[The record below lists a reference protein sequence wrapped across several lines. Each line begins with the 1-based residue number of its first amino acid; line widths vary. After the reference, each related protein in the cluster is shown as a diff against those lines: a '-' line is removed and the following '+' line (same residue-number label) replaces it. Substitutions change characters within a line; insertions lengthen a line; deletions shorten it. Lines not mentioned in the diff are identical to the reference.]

1 MLSVSHFVVLR
12 GLKEDRNY
20 NPIQTQTNHFLIET
34 HIFSVG
40 DQTKITRKHIPKKTR
55 ERNQT
60 KKNKNG
66 ETKTKMKMRIHVAK
80 MYLSK
85 VGFYY

>member
-40 DQTKITRKHIPKKTR
+40 DQTKITRKHIPKKKP
-55 ERNQT
+55 EKEIKP
-60 KKNKNG
+60 KKI
-66 ETKTKMKMRIHVAK
+66 KMEKQKRK
-80 MYLSK
+80 
-85 VGFYY
+85 